1 MSTKR
6 TGDRAVSPRS
16 AKLPRPTRP
25 TFLRIRLPNQYT
37 DILPDL
43 LLLDCRLDH
52 VHKNNSH
59 RSYLYT
65 LAALILE
72 LSRENLHLYC
82 TLDGIDTED
91 DDPSWTVVEDNQ
103 TVSEG
108 GVYLCRP
115 LFRTL
120 SLSQNC

>member
-6 TGDRAVSPRS
+6 TGDLVVSPRP
-16 AKLPRPTRP
+16 AKLPRLTRP
-25 TFLRIRLPNQYT
+25 TFLQIRLPNQYI

-65 LAALILE
+65 LAALILD
-72 LSRENLHLYC
+72 LSREDLHLYC
-82 TLDGIDTED
+82 TLDGLDTED
-91 DDPSWTVVEDNQ
+91 DDPSWTVVEDSQ
-103 TVSEG
+103 TFSEG

-115 LFRTL
+115 LSGMLF
-120 SLSQNC
+120 SSQHC